1 MKSVKRG
8 RGPSFLSGI
17 IGIGVA
23 LFGVFWTILAIAG
36 GAWFM
41 APFGLIFTGIAVV
54 RAMYAFKNATGKN
67 RYSEYDVTDGEEE
80 PDPLNEMFGEREER
94 NVPSQ
99 TESRYCPYCGQRVEA
114 EYEFCNVCGKKL
126 P

>member
-1 MKSVKRG
+1 MKSVTRG

-17 IGIGVA
+17 IGIGIA
-23 LFGVFWTILAIAG
+23 LFGVFWTILAVAG

-54 RAMYAFKNATGKN
+54 RAVYDLKNAKSKN

-94 NVPSQ
+94 NAPSQ
-99 TESRYCPYCGQRVEA
+99 TESNYCPYCGQRVEA

>member
-23 LFGVFWTILAIAG
+23 LFGVFWTIMAIAG

-54 RAMYAFKNATGKN
+54 RAVYDFKNAKSKN

-94 NVPSQ
+94 NAPSQ
-99 TESRYCPYCGQRVEA
+99 TESKYCPYCGQRVEA